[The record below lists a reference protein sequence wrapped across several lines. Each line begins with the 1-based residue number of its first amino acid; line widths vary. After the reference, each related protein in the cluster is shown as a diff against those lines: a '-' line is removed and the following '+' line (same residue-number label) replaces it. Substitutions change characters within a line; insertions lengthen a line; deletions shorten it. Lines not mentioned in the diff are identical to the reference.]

1 MNKPNRYWSV
11 VPAAGVGSRMGAAKP
26 KQYLSLH
33 GKTVIE
39 HTLLRLATHPL
50 VSGVVVAISSDDQ
63 HWQQLDLSAYSNIQS
78 AEGGK
83 ERCHSVLNGL
93 QLLSTIADQDDWVLV
108 HDAARPCIHHDD
120 ISQMINALADHPVG
134 GLLGLPVADT
144 MKRTNPEA
152 DVLQTVSRDNLW
164 RALTPQMFR
173 LGQLHHALQSALDD
187 HFLVTDEA
195 SAIEHIGLKPR
206 MVEGRADNIKITRPD
221 DLSLAE
227 MYMAQQ
233 EKNQ

>member
-1 MNKPNRYWSV
+1 MNKQNRFWSV
-11 VPAAGVGSRMGAAKP
+11 VPAAGVGNRMGATIP

-39 HTLLRLATHPL
+39 HTLSRLATHPL
-50 VSGVVVAISSDDQ
+50 ISGVVVAISADDQ
-63 HWQQLDLSAYSNIQS
+63 HWQQLDLTAFNNIHT
-78 AEGGK
+78 AEGGL

-93 QLLSTIADQDDWVLV
+93 QLLSTFADQDDWVLV

-120 ISQMINALADHPVG
+120 ISLMIKTLTDHPVG

-173 LGQLHHALQSALDD
+173 LGRLHQALQSALDD

-227 MYMAQQ
+227 MYLAQQ
-233 EKNQ
+233 EKS